1 MSFKNAFKLM
11 LGRFSYVWSILLY
24 FVIVMA
30 LIVSIGLTFLLPVQN
45 AFFEAGVFDMLSSAF
60 GNFMNY
66 ASFTALGQELI
77 EVWTVVVNVL
87 STDVSVFV
95 NSALFVVFVIGFAY
109 RFLSGLCRLPLCR
122 IIAGFMTDN
131 ARYGFASK
139 FVSHFPQ
146 SVIYSLFRMAV
157 TTAYDVLC
165 GFTVYFVLQLLS
177 SVFALFLPFVFMA
190 LFICLIAFR
199 SVLLSAWA
207 PFVVVEHKGVAAGF
221 GNSIK
226 YAFRHFGSLFTMF
239 FVAWLLIITVNFFVG
254 IFTFGVGLLVT
265 VPLSMYFIK
274 LMNMTFFYGRT
285 GKSYYVDGK
294 VFTMERKPPVVDKKN
309 AN

>member
-11 LGRFSYVWSILLY
+11 LSRFSYVWSILLY
-24 FVIVMA
+24 FFIVMA

-45 AFFEAGVFDMLSSAF
+45 AFFEAGVFDMLSKAF
-60 GNFMNY
+60 SDFMNY
-66 ASFTALGQELI
+66 ASFTALGQELL
-77 EVWTVVVNVL
+77 EVWLVVVDVL

-95 NSALFVVFVIGFAY
+95 NSALFVVFVIGFVY

-122 IIAGFMTDN
+122 VISGFMTDN
-131 ARYGFASK
+131 ASYGFAGK
-139 FVSHFPQ
+139 FVAHFSQ
-146 SVIYSLFRMAV
+146 SVIYSLFRVAV
-157 TTAYDVLC
+157 TTVYDVLS
-165 GFTVYFVLQLLS
+165 GLLVYFVLQLLS
-177 SVFALFLPFVFMA
+177 NVLTLFLPFIFMA
-190 LFICLIAFR
+190 LLICLVAFR

-207 PFVVVEHKGVAAGF
+207 PFVVVEHKGVAASF

-239 FVAWLLIITVNFFVG
+239 FAAWLLIVAVNFFVG
-254 IFTFGVGLLVT
+254 IFTFGVGLIVT

-294 VFTMERKPPVVDKKN
+294 VFTMERKPPVVDRKN
-309 AN
+309 